1 MVKVKG
7 IMRPIET
14 RELEAEGEDYAA
26 AREALEAQVPEGW
39 LLLQVM
45 TDR

>member
-1 MVKVKG
+1 VVKVKG

-14 RELEAEGEDYAA
+14 KELEAEGEDYAA
-26 AREALEAQVPEGW
+26 ARKALEAQVPEGW
-39 LLLQVM
+39 QLLQVM